1 MLKEGMFIQER
12 YEIVDKIGS
21 GGMADVYKA
30 KDHKL
35 NRFVAVKVLKSEF
48 REDTAFISKFQMEAQ
63 SAAGLAHPNIVNVY
77 DVGNDG
83 GIYYIVMELVE
94 GITLKDYISKKGRLA
109 VREATSI
116 AIQVSMGL
124 EAAHNNSIVHR
135 DVKPQN
141 IMIST
146 DGKVKVTDF
155 GIARAA
161 SSNTISS
168 AVMGSVHYSSPEQ
181 ARGGYSD
188 YKSDIYSLG
197 ITMYEMLT
205 GQVPFDGDTT
215 VAIAIKHLQEEMR
228 SPREYV
234 PDLPKSIV
242 QIIYK
247 CTQKSP
253 DRRYNDMAELIRDLK
268 ESLVNPEG
276 DFVVMEPVD
285 TKAKTRTITKEELE
299 QIQNE
304 NMHKT
309 TAEPDPSQAYGN
321 QNQPDPNYHE
331 PAYGDINY
339 GEGGYS
345 GPNYTDPNYSGPN
358 YTDPNYHDPNYNEK
372 GYYDQGQSQG
382 QYGAPNQYGY
392 QNYNAGYQNYN
403 GNYNGNYNNAGNY
416 ENYGNGYN
424 DYPGYED
431 EKPKGR
437 AWEKILTGVSIAIAV
452 VILLIVL
459 ALAGNALGVIDLEE
473 IKDRFLPQTTSVVD
487 DEKDSSNASGEV
499 SVPDLRGKTEE
510 EAKSLLEQNQLV
522 ANYNGEAVS
531 DQYEA
536 GKIISQEPLG
546 NTMAAP
552 GTTVNYTVSRGMEL
566 TVPDV
571 TGDTLKEAQTKLVD
585 MGFVVVSENIY
596 DPEVEDGC
604 VIESNPAADATL
616 AKGEIVTLKV
626 SRYQEGIQIQVK
638 GVQGQTLEEARE
650 ALMDSGL
657 IVNIQK
663 KASTSTEEGYI
674 ISQSL
679 TPNSL
684 VDIGSSIVLTVS
696 TGTDEETDENTQSG
710 KWATKCQLT
719 APKSYNGQ
727 EVKIEIEQDGA
738 RTTILEDMTITFPY
752 TLEAE
757 GKEGVSEGTAY
768 LYLKDSDTGEYGEE
782 IVYKHIPFSK
792 VE

>member
-12 YEIVDKIGS
+12 YEIVEKIGS

-35 NRFVAVKVLKSEF
+35 NRFVAVKVLKLEF
-48 REDTAFISKFQMEAQ
+48 REDTAFISKFQVEAQ

-77 DVGNDG
+77 DVGDEG
-83 GIYYIVMELVE
+83 GVYYIVMELVE
-94 GITLKDYISKKGRLA
+94 GITLKDYISKKGKLA

-161 SSNTISS
+161 SANTINSS
-168 AVMGSVHYSSPEQ
+168 VMGSVHYSSPEQ

-205 GQVPFDGDTT
+205 GQVPFDADTT

-253 DRRYNDMAELIRDLK
+253 DRRYNDMEELIRDLK

-276 DFVVMEPVD
+276 DFVVIAPVD
-285 TKAKTRTITKEELE
+285 TMAKTRTITKEELE

-304 NMHKT
+304 NARKASGEYENEM
-309 TAEPDPSQAYGN
+309 PGGYGG
-321 QNQPDPNYHE
+321 QNPNYNDANYGDSGYGDPNYQ
-331 PAYGDINY
+331 
-339 GEGGYS
+339 
-345 GPNYTDPNYSGPN
+345 DPNYSAPN
-358 YTDPNYHDPNYNEK
+358 YGD
-372 GYYDQGQSQG
+372 GIYYDPAQGG
-382 QYGAPNQYGY
+382 TQYGGNNPYGY
-392 QNYNAGYQNYN
+392 QNYNGGYHNYN
-403 GNYNGNYNNAGNY
+403 GGYNGQGGY
-416 ENYGNGYN
+416 ENYGYN
-424 DYPGYED
+424 EYQGYEAED
-431 EKPKGR
+431 EEPKGR
-437 AWEKILTGVSIAIAV
+437 RWEKILTGISIAIAV
-452 VILLIVL
+452 IILLIFL
-459 ALAGNALGVIDLEE
+459 AIAGNALGIIDLSE
-473 IKDRFLPQTTSVVD
+473 IRDMIMPQTTSVVGGGD
-487 DEKDSSNASGEV
+487 GNDTTNASGQV
-499 SVPDLRGKTEE
+499 SVPNLEGKTEE

-522 ANYNGEAVS
+522 ANYSGETVS
-531 DQYEA
+531 DTHEA
-536 GKIISQEPLG
+536 GYVVSQDPVA
-546 NTMAAP
+546 NTSVAA
-552 GTTVNYTVSRGMEL
+552 GTTVNYVVSKGTEL
-566 TVPDV
+566 TIPDV
-571 TGDTLKEAQTKLVD
+571 KNETLKDAQTKLVD

-596 DPEVEDGC
+596 DPDVEDGC
-604 VIESNPAADATL
+604 VIESNPEANATL

-626 SRYQEGIQIQVK
+626 SRYQEGVQVQVK

-650 ALMDSGL
+650 SLMETGL
-657 IVNIQK
+657 IVNIQE
-663 KASTSTEEGYI
+663 KASSSTEKGYV

-679 TPNSL
+679 TPNST

-696 TGTDEETDENTQSG
+696 RGADGDGQGTAETQSG
-710 KWATKCQLT
+710 KWMTKCQMT
-719 APKSYNGQ
+719 APSSYGGE
-727 EVKIEIEQDGA
+727 EVKIEIEQEGE
-738 RTTILEDMTITFPY
+738 RTVVLQDTAVTFPY

-757 GKEGVSEGTAY
+757 GKEGVESGTAY
-768 LYLKDSDTGEYGEE
+768 LYIKDPQTGEYGSP
-782 IVYKHIPFSK
+782 IVYNNVPFSK